1 MPDPDTGLRSRCP
14 INYALEIFGDRWTLL
29 LLRDLILFGKEH
41 YRELLASEE
50 GIATNILAD
59 RLKRLEIS
67 GIITRERDPE
77 DGRQFIY
84 RTTEEGLALTP
95 VLLEI
100 AAWASVHDDDTAAP
114 AGFAESFYADREA
127 YYANHRELIA
137 ELIKRNQDAGE

>member
-29 LLRDLILFGKEH
+29 LLRDLILFGKER

-100 AAWASVHDDDTAAP
+100 AAWASVHDDASEHSLGIDYGT
-114 AGFAESFYADREA
+114 GM
-127 YYANHRELIA
+127 
-137 ELIKRNQDAGE
+137 

>member
-29 LLRDLILFGKEH
+29 LLRDLILLGKEH

-137 ELIKRNQDAGE
+137 ELIKRNQDAVE

>member
-29 LLRDLILFGKEH
+29 LLRDLILLGKEH

>member
-1 MPDPDTGLRSRCP
+1 MRDPDTGLRSRCP

-41 YRELLASEE
+41 YRELLSSEE

-100 AAWASVHDDDTAAP
+100 AAWASVHDDDTSAP
-114 AGFAESFYADREA
+114 AGLAVSFYADREA

>member
-29 LLRDLILFGKEH
+29 LLRDLILFGKER

-59 RLKRLEIS
+59 RLKRPETS
-67 GIITRERDPE
+67 GIVTRQRDPE

-84 RTTEEGLALTP
+84 RATEKGLGLTP

-100 AAWASVHDDDTAAP
+100 GAWAATHDQRTGAP
-114 AGFAESFYADREA
+114 AGFAESFYADRKA

-137 ELIKRNQDAGE
+137 ELIKRNQDAVE

>member
-29 LLRDLILFGKEH
+29 LLRDLILLGNEH

>member
-100 AAWASVHDDDTAAP
+100 AAWASVHGDTAAP
-114 AGFAESFYADREA
+114 EGFAESFYADREA

>member
-29 LLRDLILFGKEH
+29 LLRDLILFGKER

-114 AGFAESFYADREA
+114 EGFAESFYADREA

-137 ELIKRNQDAGE
+137 ELIKRNQDAVE